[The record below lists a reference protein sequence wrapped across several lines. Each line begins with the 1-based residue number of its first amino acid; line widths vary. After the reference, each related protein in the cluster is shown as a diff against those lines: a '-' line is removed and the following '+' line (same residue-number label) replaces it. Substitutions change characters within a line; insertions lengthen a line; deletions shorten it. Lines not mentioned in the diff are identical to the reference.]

1 LHQAKGAFLLLINP
15 DTIVQEDTFSSLINF
30 MERTPDA
37 GAATCKILNPDGSFS
52 VDCRH
57 SIPTPMAAFWK
68 LIGFSK
74 LFPKNKIFGRYN
86 LTYLDPEQMY
96 PVDAIS
102 GSFMLIR
109 RLAFQQVGYLDE
121 EYFMYCEDIDLC
133 YRINKAGWKIYYV
146 PESSIIHYKGESTK
160 KNNLDY
166 IINFNRSL
174 YIFYKK
180 HFQKRYITPIRWLIL
195 IGIFLRG
202 VFIYIKNFLS
212 SNFVLIVDILVL
224 NLVILL
230 TFVLRF
236 EIKSTFRLNDFLNQ
250 YIVINILATI
260 IFSGVAFFLELYGRY
275 KFSLIKVF
283 KTNIIT
289 FLDPLAHYSQILLAE
304 YTQHIEQV
312 DISKANASGGNR

>member
-1 LHQAKGAFLLLINP
+1 MAEPIKISIIIVNYNVRDFIMHALQSIQRAIKNISHEIIVVDNASVDGSVEVIKSHFPSVILIENTKNVGFAAANNIALHQAKGVFLLLINP

-109 RLAFQQVGYLDE
+109 RLAFQQVGYLQD
-121 EYFMYCEDIDLC
+121 
-133 YRINKAGWKIYYV
+133 K
-146 PESSIIHYKGESTK
+146 
-160 KNNLDY
+160 
-166 IINFNRSL
+166 
-174 YIFYKK
+174 
-180 HFQKRYITPIRWLIL
+180 
-195 IGIFLRG
+195 
-202 VFIYIKNFLS
+202 
-212 SNFVLIVDILVL
+212 
-224 NLVILL
+224 
-230 TFVLRF
+230 
-236 EIKSTFRLNDFLNQ
+236 
-250 YIVINILATI
+250 
-260 IFSGVAFFLELYGRY
+260 
-275 KFSLIKVF
+275 
-283 KTNIIT
+283 
-289 FLDPLAHYSQILLAE
+289 
-304 YTQHIEQV
+304 
-312 DISKANASGGNR
+312 